1 MMIKK
6 FFIVCL
12 VVGVVTGCG
21 RKSIPVSSVTDTT
34 TKKDSITQSNTATVD
49 SIYHSIELIEK
60 KLPGATVG
68 VTLTK
73 AALDSLIAALG
84 TLPQSS
90 TRTLYYQDPKL
101 RAQLQIL
108 LTKQDSIEFRCT
120 ALEQTYYE
128 KYVKELHYRE
138 SLTAELTRVNTEKQK
153 LQTQVRELKQTPWQK
168 IKAAG
173 NNLLLKILLAFL
185 AIGIVV
191 ALADWIKRKLKALI
205 KINPFTR

>member
-1 MMIKK
+1 MLSLSKHD
-6 FFIVCL
+6 
-12 VVGVVTGCG
+12 
-21 RKSIPVSSVTDTT
+21 STT
-34 TKKDSITQSNTATVD
+34 ITET
-49 SIYHSIELIEK
+49 LIEK

-84 TLPQSS
+84 TLPQST

-101 RAQLQIL
+101 RAQLQL
-108 LTKQDSIEFRCT
+108 VLDSLGRVQIKCT
-120 ALEQTYYE
+120 ALEQTYFE

-153 LQTQVRELKQTPWQK
+153 LQTQVRELKQTPWEK